1 MEDLA
6 DLYVIEKEVR
16 SKPARELLGRMAR
29 RKTTDTKGLRKASAA
44 RMLGVSVNTLDKWI
58 RRGSL
63 PVVRDT
69 KTGRELVDIRGF
81 VPVFV
86 KVRALRA
93 AGQRDGIVAAAVSE
107 LEREDPEYQKAFAE
121 LYGPSLEALAQNRLK
136 PVVVPSTFGPED

>member
-16 SKPARELLGRMAR
+16 SKSARERLGRMAH
-29 RKTTDTKGLRKASAA
+29 RKTTGTEGLRKASAA

-58 RRGSL
+58 GRGSL

-81 VPVFV
+81 VPVCV

-93 AGQRDGIVAAAVSE
+93 AGQREGIVVTAVSE
-107 LEREDPEYQKAFAE
+107 LEREDPEYQKSFAE
-121 LYGPSLEALAQNRLK
+121 LYGPSLGALPRTA
-136 PVVVPSTFGPED
+136 